1 MIFLKH
7 TLITMIVYNTNVPNR
22 RFFKI
27 NNEAAIQLNIMQ
39 LLNHAYEELLVGK
52 RMILR

>member
-1 MIFLKH
+1 MILLKH
-7 TLITMIVYNTNVPNR
+7 TLITMIVYNTNASNR
-22 RFFKI
+22 GFFKI

-39 LLNHAYEELLVGK
+39 LLNRAYEELLVGK